1 MKTEI
6 TIKKIAKEMVIAD
19 NQEQLAV
26 TIAILEDGEEVVTR
40 KVGFPLDTPEKEIKA
55 ELAKAL
61 KTHLSDKEVGER
73 SAKLEEDNKK
83 ADKTIK
89 NLTGLKL

>member
-6 TIKKIAKEMVIAD
+6 TIKEIAKEMVVAD
-19 NQEQLAV
+19 NKEQLAV
-26 TIAILEDGEEVVTR
+26 TIAILEDGEEVQTR
-40 KVGFPLDTPEKEIKA
+40 KVGYPLDTSEKEIKT

-61 KTHLSDKEVGER
+61 ETYLSDKEVGER
-73 SAKLEEDNKK
+73 SAKLEESNKK

-89 NLTGLKL
+89 NLTGITL